1 MTDKPRIY
9 VTFEPDVYSQ
19 LLAYGEKHYIQSKSE
34 TAQELVRMGLGSI
47 YGEKELPATNDDGH
61 REWES
66 RLRSLSPSDLRLFGQ
81 VLQGLEDK
89 PEEMRA
95 VLDLA
100 LRAVRPVPQTP

>member
-19 LLAYGEKHYIQSKSE
+19 LLAYGEKEQ
-34 TAQELVRMGLGSI
+34 
-47 YGEKELPATNDDGH
+47 PATNDDGRH
-61 REWES
+61 EWES